1 MNQAAT
7 TITEI
12 NTIRTFIESHS
23 THLIEL
29 VFSYILPVAPHHK
42 DYLHILIRSSF
53 TRLIADP
60 GNSDPIKRLLG
71 WVRVLIRQAPFCTA
85 ERQE

>member
-23 THLIEL
+23 TNLIEL

-53 TRLIADP
+53 TRLIAE
-60 GNSDPIKRLLG
+60 RLLG

-85 ERQE
+85 GRQE